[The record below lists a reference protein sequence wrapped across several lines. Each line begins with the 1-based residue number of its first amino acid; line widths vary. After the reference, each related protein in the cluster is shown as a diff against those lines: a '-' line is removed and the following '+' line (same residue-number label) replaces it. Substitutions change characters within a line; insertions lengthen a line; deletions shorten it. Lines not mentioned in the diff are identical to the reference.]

1 MPKIGY
7 SISDYDDATGVKS
20 LRRFHIRTAF
30 IAIFIFAALACLNG
44 TTALAQ
50 WSGSATGSYGA
61 GLGSIAL
68 SQSILSGTRRIG
80 NNAQSSNTTSS
91 GPRRIAY
98 GYGCR
103 RWMVRTPWGPRMR
116 WVC

>member
-1 MPKIGY
+1 MRRTGY
-7 SISDYDDATGVKS
+7 SDERPRANCYNGT
-20 LRRFHIRTAF
+20 RRKPSGRFNVGTAF
-30 IAIFIFAALACLNG
+30 VLSALACLNG
-44 TTALAQ
+44 PSALAQ
-50 WSGSATGSYGA
+50 WSGSATGSLGM
-61 GLGSIAL
+61 GMGSIAL

>member
-7 SISDYDDATGVKS
+7 PVSDCNDATGVKS
-20 LRRFHIRTAF
+20 PRRFHIRKAF
-30 IAIFIFAALACLNG
+30 IAVFIFTALACLNG
-44 TTALAQ
+44 TAALAQ
-50 WSGSATGSYGA
+50 WSGSATASYGA

-91 GPRRIAY
+91 APRPIAY

-103 RWMVRTPWGPRMR
+103 RWIVNTPWGPRMR
-116 WVC
+116 RVC